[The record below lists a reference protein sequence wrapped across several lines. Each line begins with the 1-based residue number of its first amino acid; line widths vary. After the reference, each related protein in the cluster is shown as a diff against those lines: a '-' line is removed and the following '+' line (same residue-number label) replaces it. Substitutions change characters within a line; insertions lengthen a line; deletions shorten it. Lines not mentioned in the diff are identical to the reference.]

1 MKVLEESGKSRDPL
15 TSSAAVDWQMS
26 HDSLEPPP
34 KKKEKKGKKKR
45 NPLGLNKLNNSSDSE

>member
-26 HDSLEPPP
+26 PDSLEP
-34 KKKEKKGKKKR
+34 KKIKEKGREKKI
-45 NPLGLNKLNNSSDSE
+45 PMGFNKLNNSSDSE

>member
-26 HDSLEPPP
+26 PDLLEP
-34 KKKEKKGKKKR
+34 KKIEEKEKK
-45 NPLGLNKLNNSSDSE
+45 NPVGLNKLNNSSDSE

>member
-26 HDSLEPPP
+26 PDSLGA
-34 KKKEKKGKKKR
+34 KKIKEKGEKK
-45 NPLGLNKLNNSSDSE
+45 NIPMGLNKLNNSSDSE